1 MAALAAIVCNTFV
14 QAYQLTCIFV
24 QSGGSLRHMR
34 HFLIVQ
40 RKNHKIHNYLQSNGL
55 EASVNT
61 SRCYLNTHPVE
72 FSVDNATMTDADVVY
87 RCPIILEPRDGL
99 SVRILGEILPT
110 CERCYLNT
118 HPVEFSVDNA
128 TMADADVV
136 YRCPII
142 LEPRDGLS
150 VRVLGEILPTCERF
164 SINLVLNTP
173 ERDIALH
180 INPRLPQN
188 YIVRNSRVGGVWGNE
203 ERTSALPFSLHRGS
217 SFIIQILFTTSSYLI
232 SVNGRH
238 VAAFVHRLPFTKVKC
253 VEVKGDVHDVQSDQV
268 YAETY
273 PEKVKNSNRIQTI
286 RHLEDDED
294 PTVALNDNKIL
305 VPFFGRLQSPFK
317 NGHLLHIRARLKLL
331 PHSFYINL
339 QMGDKIWPHP
349 LIYFHFNAR
358 FANTG
363 GRHII
368 CQNSWMTGDWG
379 REERSECPME
389 FVPGK
394 VFDLRIASTLYTY
407 NVFLDGCLISEFI
420 LREGDAQEPPFQP
433 DTVYVQE
440 RDIALHINPR
450 LPQNYIVRNSRV
462 GGVWGNEERTSA
474 LPFSLHRGSSF
485 IIQILFTTSS
495 YLISVNGRHVAAF
508 AHRLPFTKVKCVEV
522 KGDVH
527 DVQSDQVYAET
538 YPEKVKNS
546 NRIQTIRHLEDDED
560 PTVALN
566 DNKIL
571 VPFYGRLQSPFKNGH
586 LLHIRARLKLLPHS
600 FYINLQMGDK
610 IWPHPLIYFH
620 FNARFANTG
629 GRHIICQNSWMT
641 GDWGREERSECPM
654 EFVPGKVFDLRIAS
668 TLYTYNVFLD
678 GCLISEFILREGD
691 AQEPSFQ
698 PDTVYVQGDIQLLGI
713 YVQNTYEEYPIE

>member
-72 FSVDNATMTDADVVY
+72 FSVDNATMADADVVY

-110 CERCYLNT
+110 CER
-118 HPVEFSVDNA
+118 
-128 TMADADVV
+128 
-136 YRCPII
+136 
-142 LEPRDGLS
+142 
-150 VRVLGEILPTCERF
+150 F

-173 ERDIALH
+173 
-180 INPRLPQN
+180 
-188 YIVRNSRVGGVWGNE
+188 
-203 ERTSALPFSLHRGS
+203 
-217 SFIIQILFTTSSYLI
+217 
-232 SVNGRH
+232 
-238 VAAFVHRLPFTKVKC
+238 
-253 VEVKGDVHDVQSDQV
+253 
-268 YAETY
+268 
-273 PEKVKNSNRIQTI
+273 
-286 RHLEDDED
+286 
-294 PTVALNDNKIL
+294 
-305 VPFFGRLQSPFK
+305 
-317 NGHLLHIRARLKLL
+317 
-331 PHSFYINL
+331 
-339 QMGDKIWPHP
+339 
-349 LIYFHFNAR
+349 
-358 FANTG
+358 
-363 GRHII
+363 
-368 CQNSWMTGDWG
+368 
-379 REERSECPME
+379 
-389 FVPGK
+389 
-394 VFDLRIASTLYTY
+394 
-407 NVFLDGCLISEFI
+407 
-420 LREGDAQEPPFQP
+420 
-433 DTVYVQE
+433 E

-691 AQEPSFQ
+691 AQEPPFQ

-713 YVQNTYEEYPIE
+713 YVQNTYEEYPIEEY